1 MDPKVGVGVF
11 VFNAAGKF
19 IIGKRKGSI
28 GAGTWGLPG
37 GHLEFGESFETCA
50 ARETLEETGLKIE
63 DMRFLTATNSIMKA
77 ENKHYITIFIGGVCE
92 EGVDPQVIEPEKCDG
107 WEWISWDELRV
118 YGEEEMKAGDGFE
131 GRRLFLPLLELFRQR
146 PDFRV

>member
-19 IIGKRKGSI
+19 IIGKRKGSL
-28 GAGTWGLPG
+28 GAGIMSKAYRLYSVIKGTWGLPG

-63 DMRFLTATNSIMKA
+63 DVRFLNATNSIMKA
-77 ENKHYITIFIGGVCE
+77 ENKHYITIFMGGVCE
-92 EGVDPQVIEPEKCDG
+92 EGIDPQV
-107 WEWISWDELRV
+107 
-118 YGEEEMKAGDGFE
+118 
-131 GRRLFLPLLELFRQR
+131 
-146 PDFRV
+146 

>member
-19 IIGKRKGSI
+19 VIGKRKGSL

-50 ARETLEETGLKIE
+50 ARETLEETGLKIQNV
-63 DMRFLTATNSIMKA
+63 RFLNATNSIMKM
-77 ENKHYITIFIGGVCE
+77 ENKHYITIFMGGVCE
-92 EGVDPQVIEPEKCDG
+92 EGVDPQVIEPEKCEG
-107 WEWISWDELRV
+107 WEWISWDELRI
-118 YGEEEMKAGDGFE
+118 YGDEERKACVGVE
-131 GRRLFLPLLELFRQR
+131 GRRLFSPLLELFRQR
-146 PDFRV
+146 PEFRV

>member
-1 MDPKVGVGVF
+1 MDPKVGLGVF
-11 VFNAAGKF
+11 VFNDAGKF
-19 IIGKRKGSI
+19 VIGKRKGSL

-50 ARETLEETGLKIE
+50 TRETLEETGLKIK
-63 DMRFLTATNSIMKA
+63 DVRFLNATNSIMTA
-77 ENKHYITIFIGGVCE
+77 ENKHYITIFMSGVCE
-92 EGVDPQVIEPEKCDG
+92 GNVDPQILEPEKCEG
-107 WEWISWDELRV
+107 WEWISWDELRA
-118 YGEEEMKAGDGFE
+118 YGEEQMKADVGFE